1 MDSTN
6 LKCNT
11 VNFKTKKGTYKTW
24 KADTKNLYAY
34 NVETKEELIVD
45 LLKFDKWVRDAQIEV
60 LATLIEK

>member
-1 MDSTN
+1 M
-6 LKCNT
+6 
-11 VNFKTKKGTYKTW
+11 NFKTKKGTYKAW

-60 LATLIEK
+60 LANNYSL

>member
-1 MDSTN
+1 M
-6 LKCNT
+6 
-11 VNFKTKKGTYKTW
+11 NFKTKKGTYKAW
-24 KADTKNLYAY
+24 KVDTKNLYAY